1 MTLIFLFIALVIF
14 EKVFI
19 RLYEKSWNKG
29 LGIKV
34 GFLEGAV
41 DEGKKGHIIEEIYN
55 KSALPIPVVRAM
67 LPCLTGSTETIPCQ

>member
-41 DEGKKGHIIEEIYN
+41 DEGKKRTYN
-55 KSALPIPVVRAM
+55 
-67 LPCLTGSTETIPCQ
+67 

>member
-34 GFLEGAV
+34 GFLEDAV
-41 DEGKKGHIIEEIYN
+41 DEGKKDI
-55 KSALPIPVVRAM
+55 
-67 LPCLTGSTETIPCQ
+67 

>member
-19 RLYEKSWNKG
+19 RVYEKSWNKG
-29 LGIKV
+29 LDVKV

-41 DEGKKGHIIEEIYN
+41 DEGKKGYIVEEIYN
-55 KSALPIPVVRAM
+55 KGWLPDFIEVKPNF
-67 LPCLTGSTETIPCQ
+67 GWKN